1 MPKSNAR
8 PADTDQAGAAKEAGS
23 LGDGTPWGP
32 AYRLMTIGLLI
43 TIVGSA
49 FEALAV
55 ATILPKTADE
65 LGGLSLYGWVFSA
78 YVLANMVGIV
88 VASGEADRLGPT
100 RPFVAGVVLFV
111 AGLLIGGLAPTML
124 VLILGRVVQG
134 LGGGCVS
141 SVVYVAVGR
150 GYPPAAKPRMLA
162 LLSSAWVV
170 PGLIGPAFAG
180 LIADHIGW
188 RWVFLGLIPFPI
200 IAVFMTLPALRHVP
214 GGDVSSRDMSRVWWS
229 VLLAGGT
236 ALLLAG
242 FDQDRLLLA
251 VPLIAV
257 GVASVWK
264 PLGRLLPAGTVR
276 AAAGLPAAVA
286 VMALVNGGFFGVDAY
301 IPLGLTDVRD
311 RSVSFAGLALTAA
324 TITWSAGAWIQARYV
339 RRVSARSMVRVGL
352 GLIVVGGVG
361 AAAMLLDGVPVIT
374 GVFAWGFAGLGM
386 GFAYS
391 RLSLAVLE
399 AAPKG
404 QEGAATAAMQLGI
417 VLLMAV
423 TAGMGGVLVDAF
435 GDDAGAIRT
444 GLLVQD
450 ALMLAVLVGAI
461 LIAVR
466 LPGVPSLLERKDE
479 DGGGTAA

>member
-1 MPKSNAR
+1 MPKTHAR
-8 PADTDQAGAAKEAGS
+8 SAGADQAGAAEEPAG
-23 LGDGTPWGP
+23 LDEGTPWSP
-32 AYRLMTIGLLI
+32 AYRLMTVGLLT

-55 ATILPKTADE
+55 ATILPATAGE

-88 VASGEADRLGPT
+88 VASGEADRFGPA

-134 LGGGCVS
+134 LGGGFIS

-170 PGLIGPAFAG
+170 PGLMGPAVAG

-200 IAVFMTLPALRHVP
+200 IAVFMSLPALRRVP
-214 GGDVSSRDMSRVWWS
+214 GGDLNGRDLGRVLWS
-229 VLLAGGT
+229 VLLAAGA
-236 ALLLAG
+236 ALLLVG
-242 FDQDRLLLA
+242 FDQNRLLFA
-251 VPLIAV
+251 VPLV
-257 GVASVWK
+257 LLGVVIVWK

-276 AAAGLPAAVA
+276 ARAGLPAAVA
-286 VMALVNGGFFGVDAY
+286 VMALVNGGFFGVEAY

-324 TITWSAGAWIQARYV
+324 TVTWTAGAWIQARYV
-339 RRVSARSMVRVGL
+339 RRVSARWMVRTGL
-352 GLIVVGGVG
+352 GLIVLGSVG
-361 AAAMLLDGVPVIT
+361 AAAMVLDGVPVVVGI
-374 GVFAWGFAGLGM
+374 VAWGVAGLGM
-386 GFAYS
+386 GLAYS
-391 RLSLAVLE
+391 RISLAVLE

-417 VLLMAV
+417 VLLMAM
-423 TAGMGGVLVDAF
+423 TAGIGGVLVDAF
-435 GDDAGAIRT
+435 GAGAGAIRT

-450 ALMLAVLVGAI
+450 ALMLAILIGAI
-461 LIAVR
+461 LLAVR
-466 LPGVPSLLERKDE
+466 LPGVPSRLDNE
-479 DGGGTAA
+479 DTGGGGATA